1 MTPPSPIRNRIQ
13 VASSKCVKC
22 RQSQGFTLLELLIA
36 ITIFAILATF
46 VYAGLKV
53 VLDTGHHTSLYNQ
66 RMSKLQL
73 GLNLIQR
80 DIEQLVNRPIRD
92 KHGDLQPALL
102 SGGFSGVMMELT
114 RGGYSNPMNLPRS
127 DLQRIGY
134 QYEEE
139 TLYRLSW
146 PMVDR
151 PQDSEP
157 RRQKLIDE
165 IVSLELFFYDK
176 ELKKKSEW
184 PTRSGHSDTDTPRE
198 LPVAI
203 ELILELKDWGRVRR
217 LFRST
222 QSIPAEK
229 E

>member
-1 MTPPSPIRNRIQ
+1 
-13 VASSKCVKC
+13 
-22 RQSQGFTLLELLIA
+22 
-36 ITIFAILATF
+36 
-46 VYAGLKV
+46 
-53 VLDTGHHTSLYNQ
+53 
-66 RMSKLQL
+66 
-73 GLNLIQR
+73 
-80 DIEQLVNRPIRD
+80 
-92 KHGDLQPALL
+92 
-102 SGGFSGVMMELT
+102 VMMELT

-127 DLQRIGY
+127 NLQRVGY

-184 PTRSGHSDTDTPRE
+184 PTRSGNSDTDTPRE